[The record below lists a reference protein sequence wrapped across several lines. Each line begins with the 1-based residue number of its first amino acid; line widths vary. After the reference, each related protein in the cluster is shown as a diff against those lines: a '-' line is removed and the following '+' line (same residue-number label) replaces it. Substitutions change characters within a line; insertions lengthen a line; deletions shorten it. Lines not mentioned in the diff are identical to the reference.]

1 MTTKTNA
8 IFEKFSHGWQLMSI
22 QERRTAKLLFVIIFI
37 SGMLEMVAI
46 SSILPLLGVIVA
58 PDTWLNKPLIAEI
71 KIMLGLVSNRE
82 FIIALGA
89 ATLLLLSVAAAC
101 GIWVRATINRFGAN
115 AKHRLASDLVL
126 ACVAAPYEW
135 FLRHNPAVIAR
146 QINAD
151 VVRWGSDF
159 VSRILSIAQTVAL
172 SLSAIVMILVLAP
185 FAGSIAL
192 VIVVAA
198 ITGLARLTRSRMARY
213 AESEMSKNNLAAV
226 GILQLISGIKDVK
239 VSSRAIYFVDLFCN
253 AFATICDVQAK
264 RNTLRQIT
272 PTLIMF
278 LGQVLLII
286 LALSLWAINE
296 SPASIAEQ
304 VTFLALIASRL
315 VPTASRFFADLSML
329 WDVYPFTK
337 SIWELKH
344 SLEQPSVT
352 SQRALIAD
360 TTWREIRLVQ
370 VGYTYPGATLPSLDS
385 LCLSLQRGKSYGIV
399 GPSGAGK
406 STLIDILLGLL
417 GPTEG
422 DVLLDDVPLSH
433 IQPNTWHVKIGY
445 VAQQPFLTDDTLLG
459 NIAFGLPVE
468 GIDLALVRECL
479 KLANLGDL
487 EDGLAQ
493 GLQTKLGDRGIRLS
507 GGQRQRVAI
516 ARALYK
522 RPDILI
528 LDEATSALDTISE
541 KAIQKSIADLHGK
554 ITIVIIAHRLSTVHN
569 CDELILLDNGKLAC
583 KGNYDVL
590 LETSPL
596 FRAMVA
602 SAVNEPQNE
611 PTALIEHPV

>member
-1 MTTKTNA
+1 
-8 IFEKFSHGWQLMSI
+8 MSI
-22 QERRTAKLLFVIIFI
+22 HERRTAKLLFVIIFI

-58 PDTWLNKPLIAEI
+58 PDIWLNKPLVAEI
-71 KIMLGLVSNRE
+71 KTILGLASNHE
-82 FIIALGA
+82 FVIALGT
-89 ATLLLLSVAAAC
+89 ATLLLLSVAAAY
-101 GIWVRATINRFGAN
+101 GIWVRASINRFSAH

-126 ACVAAPYEW
+126 ACVEASYEW

-146 QINAD
+146 QINID
-151 VVRWGSDF
+151 VMKWGSDF

-172 SLSAIVMILVLAP
+172 SLSAIVMILALAP

-192 VIVVAA
+192 FMVAMG
-198 ITGLARLTRSRMARY
+198 ITGLARLTRSRMNRY
-213 AESEMSKNNLAAV
+213 AQLEMSGNNVAAV

-239 VSSRAIYFVDLFCN
+239 VSSRAIYFVDLFRN

-264 RNTLRQIT
+264 RNTLRQTT

-278 LGQVLLII
+278 LGQVLLVT
-286 LALSLWAINE
+286 LTLSLWAINE
-296 SPASIAEQ
+296 SPAGIAEQ
-304 VTFLALIASRL
+304 VAFLALIASRL
-315 VPTASRFFADLSML
+315 VPTASRFFADLSVL
-329 WDVYPFTK
+329 WDVHPYTK

-344 SLEQPSVT
+344 SLEQPAVAG
-352 SQRALIAD
+352 QRAFIAD
-360 TTWREIRLVQ
+360 TTWREIRLAQ
-370 VGYTYPGATLPSLDS
+370 VGYTYPGAALPSLDS
-385 LCLSLQRGKSYGIV
+385 LCISLQRGKSYGIV

-417 GPTEG
+417 GPTKGE
-422 DVLLDDVPLSH
+422 VLLDDVSLSH
-433 IQPNTWHVKIGY
+433 IQPNTWHVRIGY
-445 VAQQPFLTDDTLLG
+445 VAQQPFLIDDTLLG
-459 NIAFGLPVE
+459 NVAFGLPVE
-468 GIDLALVRECL
+468 GIDHALVRECL
-479 KLANLGDL
+479 KLANLEDL
-487 EDGLAQ
+487 EASLAE

-554 ITIVIIAHRLSTVHN
+554 ITTVIIAHRLSTVHN
-569 CDELILLDNGKLAC
+569 CDELILLDSGKLVC

-611 PTALIEHPV
+611 STVLIEHPV